1 MDDLVNLIIQN
12 ESPAQISDGIKDLLN
27 IKALEKIDS
36 LYPDVAANLF
46 SVEEQ

>member
-1 MDDLVNLIIQN
+1 MDDLLDLIIQN
-12 ESPAQISDGIKDLLN
+12 ESPAQISDSIKDLLN

-46 SVEEQ
+46 SVDAE